1 MSLSTGSENHG
12 NPLKKLFVLLSGNFN
27 DNLYLTNISLVGV
40 LYHIGQYFL
49 LMARVFK
56 KPEKNSIYFH
66 QLVLE
71 IEKLGIHSVGIVAII
86 SVFMGGIITLQ
97 LTYNMVSPLMPSY
110 IIGLGNRDT
119 LILEFSSTVLSL
131 MLAGKVGS
139 NIASELG
146 SMRVTEQI
154 DSMEIMGVN
163 SASYLILPKI
173 IAVVF
178 ISPFLFIISVTCGI
192 FGGLITGP
200 LSGVVTVAT
209 YLEGIT
215 HMFVPFYVSFSMIKT
230 LVFGFLIATVPA
242 YLGYYVQG
250 GALEVGRAS
259 TKAVVN
265 TSILI
270 LFFDLVLTQL
280 LFK

>member
-1 MSLSTGSENHG
+1 MRI
-12 NPLKKLFVLLSGNFN
+12 F
-27 DNLYLTNISLVGV
+27 
-40 LYHIGQYFL
+40 YHIGQYFL
-49 LMARVFK
+49 LMVRVFK
-56 KPEKNSIYFH
+56 KPEKNSIYWR
-66 QLVLE
+66 QLILE
-71 IEKLGIHSVGIVAII
+71 IEKLGINSVGIVAII

-97 LTYNMVSPLMPSY
+97 LTYNMVSPLMPNY

-119 LILEFSSTVLSL
+119 LILEFSSTILSL
-131 MLAGKVGS
+131 MLAGKIGS
-139 NIASELG
+139 NIASEIG

-178 ISPFLFIISVTCGI
+178 ISPLLFIISVTCGL
-192 FGGLITGP
+192 FGGLFTGP

-209 YLEGIT
+209 YLNGIT
-215 HMFVPFYVSFSMIKT
+215 TTFNPFYVYFSIIKT

-259 TKAVVN
+259 TKSVVN

>member
-1 MSLSTGSENHG
+1 VE
-12 NPLKKLFVLLSGNFN
+12 F
-27 DNLYLTNISLVGV
+27 IS
-40 LYHIGQYFL
+40 HIGKFFL
-49 LMARVFK
+49 LMIRVFR
-56 KPEKNSIYFH
+56 KPEKNSIYWR
-66 QLVLE
+66 QLILE
-71 IEKLGIHSVGIVAII
+71 IDKLGIQSIGIVSII

-97 LTYNMVSPLMPSY
+97 LTYNMVSPLMPDY

-119 LILEFSSTVLSL
+119 LILEFSSTILSL
-131 MLAGKVGS
+131 MLAGKIGS
-139 NIASELG
+139 NIATELG

-178 ISPFLFIISVTCGI
+178 ISPFLFIISVACGL

-200 LSGVVTVAT
+200 MSGSITIST
-209 YLEGIT
+209 YLTGMT
-215 HMFVPFYVSFSMIKT
+215 KMFVPYYVTFSIIKI

-259 TKAVVN
+259 TRSVVT

>member
-1 MSLSTGSENHG
+1 VDV
-12 NPLKKLFVLLSGNFN
+12 F
-27 DNLYLTNISLVGV
+27 
-40 LYHIGQYFL
+40 YHIGQYFL
-49 LMARVFK
+49 LLVRVFK
-56 KPEKNSIYFH
+56 KPEKNSIYRH
-66 QLVLE
+66 LLVLE
-71 IEKLGIHSVGIVAII
+71 IEKLGIHSIGIVAII

-97 LTYNMVSPLMPSY
+97 LTYNMVSPLMPNY

-146 SMRVTEQI
+146 SMRITEQI

-178 ISPFLFIISVTCGI
+178 MSPLLFIISVACGL

-200 LSGVVTVAT
+200 LSGTVTVST
-209 YLEGIT
+209 YVNGMTTL
-215 HMFVPFYVSFSMIKT
+215 FVPFYVYFSIIKT

>member
-1 MSLSTGSENHG
+1 M
-12 NPLKKLFVLLSGNFN
+12 
-27 DNLYLTNISLVGV
+27 GV

-49 LMARVFK
+49 LLVRVFK
-56 KPEKNSIYFH
+56 KPEKNSIYTR

-71 IEKLGIHSVGIVAII
+71 IEKLGINSIGIVAII

-97 LTYNMVSPLMPSY
+97 LTYNMVSPLMPNY

-146 SMRVTEQI
+146 SMRITEQI

-178 ISPFLFIISVTCGI
+178 MSPFLFIISVACGL

-200 LSGVVTVAT
+200 LSGTVTVAT
-209 YLEGIT
+209 YVTGMTTL
-215 HMFVPFYVSFSMIKT
+215 FVPFYVTFSIIKT
-230 LVFGFLIATVPA
+230 FFFGFLIATVPS

>member
-1 MSLSTGSENHG
+1 M
-12 NPLKKLFVLLSGNFN
+12 
-27 DNLYLTNISLVGV
+27 GV
-40 LYHIGQYFL
+40 IYHIGKYFL

-56 KPEKNSIYFH
+56 KPEKHSLYVH

-178 ISPFLFIISVTCGI
+178 MSPLLFIISVTCGI

-209 YLEGIT
+209 YTTGIT
-215 HMFVPFYVSFSMIKT
+215 TMFVPFYVYFSIIKT

>member
-1 MSLSTGSENHG
+1 MNV
-12 NPLKKLFVLLSGNFN
+12 F
-27 DNLYLTNISLVGV
+27 
-40 LYHIGQYFL
+40 YHIGQYFL
-49 LMARVFK
+49 LLVRVFK
-56 KPEKNSIYFH
+56 KPEKNSIYIR

-71 IEKLGIHSVGIVAII
+71 IEKLGINSIGIVAVI

-97 LTYNMVSPLMPSY
+97 FTYNMVNPLMPTY

-146 SMRVTEQI
+146 SMRITEQI

-178 ISPFLFIISVTCGI
+178 ISPSVYNQRILWPGRGI
-192 FGGLITGP
+192 NYRPPFR
-200 LSGVVTVAT
+200 SGHNRNLRDRNYNSVCPV
-209 YLEGIT
+209 LC
-215 HMFVPFYVSFSMIKT
+215 
-230 LVFGFLIATVPA
+230 LVFNNQNLCIRVLNRFCPCLYGLFRA
-242 YLGYYVQG
+242 
-250 GALEVGRAS
+250 GRS
-259 TKAVVN
+259 P
-265 TSILI
+265 
-270 LFFDLVLTQL
+270 
-280 LFK
+280 

>member
-1 MSLSTGSENHG
+1 MGI
-12 NPLKKLFVLLSGNFN
+12 F
-27 DNLYLTNISLVGV
+27 
-40 LYHIGQYFL
+40 YHIGQYFL
-49 LMARVFK
+49 LMSRVFK
-56 KPEKNSIYFH
+56 KPEKNSIYFR
-66 QLVLE
+66 QLILE
-71 IEKLGIHSVGIVAII
+71 IEKLGINSIGIVAII

-97 LTYNMVSPLMPSY
+97 LTYNMVNPLMPTY

-146 SMRVTEQI
+146 SMRITEQI
-154 DSMEIMGVN
+154 DSIEIMGVN

-178 ISPFLFIISVTCGI
+178 ISPFLFIISVFCGLV
-192 FGGLITGP
+192 GGLITGP
-200 LSGVVTVAT
+200 LSGAVTIAT
-209 YLEGIT
+209 YITGIT
-215 HMFVPFYVSFSMIKT
+215 TLFVPFYVSFSIIKT
-230 LVFGFLIATVPA
+230 FVFGFLIASVPA
-242 YLGYYVQG
+242 YMGYYVQG

>member
-1 MSLSTGSENHG
+1 MD
-12 NPLKKLFVLLSGNFN
+12 F
-27 DNLYLTNISLVGV
+27 ISHLGKF
-40 LYHIGQYFL
+40 FL
-49 LMARVFK
+49 LMIRVFK
-56 KPEKNSIYFH
+56 KPEKNSIYWR

-71 IEKLGIHSVGIVAII
+71 IDKLGIQSIGIVSVI

-97 LTYNMVSPLMPSY
+97 LTYNMVSPLMPDY

-131 MLAGKVGS
+131 MMAGKIGS
-139 NIASELG
+139 NIATEIG

-173 IAVVF
+173 VAVVF
-178 ISPFLFIISVTCGI
+178 MCPFLYIISVACGL
-192 FGGLITGP
+192 FGGLITGTM
-200 LSGVVTVAT
+200 SGNITADT
-209 YLEGIT
+209 YLNGIRT
-215 HMFVPFYVSFSMIKT
+215 MFVPFYVSFSIIKI
-230 LVFGFLIATVPA
+230 LFFGFLIATVPA

-259 TKAVVN
+259 TRSVVS

>member
-1 MSLSTGSENHG
+1 MIQD
-12 NPLKKLFVLLSGNFN
+12 FVL
-27 DNLYLTNISLVGV
+27 
-40 LYHIGQYFL
+40 HIGRFFL
-49 LMARVFK
+49 LMFRVFK
-56 KPEKNSIYFH
+56 KPEKNSIYWR
-66 QLVLE
+66 QLILE
-71 IEKLGIHSVGIVAII
+71 IDKLGIQSIGIVCII

-97 LTYNMVSPLMPSY
+97 LCYNMVSPLMPNY

-119 LILEFSSTVLSL
+119 LLLEFSSTVLSL
-131 MLAGKVGS
+131 MLAGKIGS
-139 NIASELG
+139 NIATEIG

-178 ISPFLFIISVTCGI
+178 MSPFLYILSVACGLV
-192 FGGLITGP
+192 GGLLTGP
-200 LSGVVTVAT
+200 LSGSITLAK
-209 YLEGIT
+209 YLTGIT
-215 HMFVPFYVSFSMIKT
+215 TMFVPYYVTFSMIKT

-250 GALEVGRAS
+250 GALEVGKAS
-259 TKAVVN
+259 TQSVVS

>member
-1 MSLSTGSENHG
+1 M
-12 NPLKKLFVLLSGNFN
+12 
-27 DNLYLTNISLVGV
+27 GV
-40 LYHIGQYFL
+40 LHHIGQYFL
-49 LMARVFK
+49 LLVKIFK
-56 KPEKNSIYFH
+56 KPEKKSIYLR

-71 IEKLGIHSVGIVAII
+71 IEKLGINSIGIVAVI

-97 LTYNMVSPLMPSY
+97 LTYNMSNPLMPTY

-146 SMRVTEQI
+146 SMRITEQI

-178 ISPFLFIISVTCGI
+178 MSPFLFIISVGCGLI
-192 FGGLITGP
+192 GGLITGP

-209 YLEGIT
+209 YMTGIKT
-215 HMFVPFYVSFSMIKT
+215 SFVPFYVYFSIIKT
-230 LVFGFLIATVPA
+230 LVFGFLISSVPA

-250 GALEVGRAS
+250 GALEVGHTS

>member
-1 MSLSTGSENHG
+1 M
-12 NPLKKLFVLLSGNFN
+12 
-27 DNLYLTNISLVGV
+27 GV
-40 LYHIGQYFL
+40 LHHIGQYFL
-49 LMARVFK
+49 LLVKIFK
-56 KPEKNSIYFH
+56 KPEKKSIYLR

-71 IEKLGIHSVGIVAII
+71 IEKLGINSIGIVAVI

-97 LTYNMVSPLMPSY
+97 LTYNMTNPLMPSY

-146 SMRVTEQI
+146 SMRITEQI

-173 IAVVF
+173 IAFVF
-178 ISPFLFIISVTCGI
+178 MSPFLFIISVGCGLI
-192 FGGLITGP
+192 GGLITGP

-209 YLEGIT
+209 YITGIKT
-215 HMFVPFYVSFSMIKT
+215 MFVPFYVYFSIVKT
-230 LVFGFLIATVPA
+230 LVFGFLISSVPA

-250 GALEVGRAS
+250 GALEVGRIS

>member
-1 MSLSTGSENHG
+1 VSV
-12 NPLKKLFVLLSGNFN
+12 F
-27 DNLYLTNISLVGV
+27 
-40 LYHIGQYFL
+40 YHIGQYFL
-49 LMARVFK
+49 LLVRVFK
-56 KPEKNSIYFH
+56 KPEKNSIYLR
-66 QLVLE
+66 QLILE
-71 IEKLGIHSVGIVAII
+71 IEKLGINSIGIVAVI

-97 LTYNMVSPLMPSY
+97 LTYNMVNPLMPNY

-146 SMRVTEQI
+146 SMRITEQI

-173 IAVVF
+173 VAVVF
-178 ISPFLFIISVTCGI
+178 ISPFLFIISVFCGLV
-192 FGGLITGP
+192 GGLITGP
-200 LSGVVTVAT
+200 LSGAVTIAT
-209 YLEGIT
+209 YITGIT
-215 HMFVPFYVSFSMIKT
+215 TLFVPFYVSFSIIKT
-230 LVFGFLIATVPA
+230 FVFGFLIASVPA
-242 YLGYYVQG
+242 YMGYFVQG

-259 TKAVVN
+259 TRAVVN

>member
-1 MSLSTGSENHG
+1 VS
-12 NPLKKLFVLLSGNFN
+12 
-27 DNLYLTNISLVGV
+27 V

-49 LMARVFK
+49 LLVRVFK
-56 KPEKNSIYFH
+56 KPEKNSIYRR
-66 QLVLE
+66 QLILE
-71 IEKLGIHSVGIVAII
+71 IEKLGINSIGIVAVI

-97 LTYNMVSPLMPSY
+97 LTYNMVSPLMPNY

-146 SMRVTEQI
+146 SMKITEQI

-178 ISPFLFIISVTCGI
+178 MSPLLFIISVACGL

-200 LSGVVTVAT
+200 LSGTVTVAT
-209 YLEGIT
+209 YVTGIT
-215 HMFVPFYVSFSMIKT
+215 TMFVPYYVTFSIIKT
-230 LVFGFLIATVPA
+230 FVFGFLIATVPA

>member
-1 MSLSTGSENHG
+1 MGL
-12 NPLKKLFVLLSGNFN
+12 
-27 DNLYLTNISLVGV
+27 I
-40 LYHIGQYFL
+40 YHIGQYFL
-49 LMARVFK
+49 LLIRVFK
-56 KPEKNSIYFH
+56 KPEKNSIYWH

-71 IEKLGIHSVGIVAII
+71 IEKLGIHSIGIVAII
-86 SVFMGGIITLQ
+86 SIFMGGIITLQ
-97 LTYNMVSPLMPSY
+97 LTYNMISPLMPDY

-173 IAVVF
+173 GAVVF
-178 ISPFLFIISVTCGI
+178 ISPLLFIISVTCGI
-192 FGGLITGP
+192 IGGLITGP
-200 LSGVVTVAT
+200 LSGAVTVAT
-209 YLEGIT
+209 YFDGIT
-215 HMFVPFYVSFSMIKT
+215 HMFVPFYVYFSIIKT

-259 TKAVVN
+259 TKSVVN

-270 LFFDLVLTQL
+270 LFFDLILTQL

>member
-1 MSLSTGSENHG
+1 MD
-12 NPLKKLFVLLSGNFN
+12 F
-27 DNLYLTNISLVGV
+27 LT
-40 LYHIGQYFL
+40 HIGKFFL
-49 LMARVFK
+49 LMVRVFK
-56 KPEKNSIYFH
+56 KPERNSIYWR
-66 QLVLE
+66 QLILE
-71 IEKLGIHSVGIVAII
+71 IDKLGIQSIGIVSVI

-97 LTYNMVSPLMPSY
+97 LTYNMVSPLMPDY

-131 MLAGKVGS
+131 MMAGKIGS
-139 NIASELG
+139 NIATEIG

-178 ISPFLFIISVTCGI
+178 MCPFLYVISVACGL
-192 FGGLITGP
+192 FGGLITGTM
-200 LSGVVTVAT
+200 SGNITADT
-209 YLEGIT
+209 YLNGIRT
-215 HMFVPFYVSFSMIKT
+215 MFVPFYVSFSIIKI
-230 LVFGFLIATVPA
+230 LFFGFLIATVPA

-259 TKAVVN
+259 TRSVVS

>member
-1 MSLSTGSENHG
+1 
-12 NPLKKLFVLLSGNFN
+12 
-27 DNLYLTNISLVGV
+27 
-40 LYHIGQYFL
+40 
-49 LMARVFK
+49 
-56 KPEKNSIYFH
+56 
-66 QLVLE
+66 
-71 IEKLGIHSVGIVAII
+71 
-86 SVFMGGIITLQ
+86 
-97 LTYNMVSPLMPSY
+97 MVSPLMPDY

-131 MLAGKVGS
+131 MLAGKIGS
-139 NIASELG
+139 NIATEIG

-173 IAVVF
+173 IAVVLA
-178 ISPFLFIISVTCGI
+178 SPFLYIISVACGI
-192 FGGLITGP
+192 LGGLLTGP
-200 LSGVVTVAT
+200 MSGSITVSV
-209 YLEGIT
+209 YMNGIT
-215 HMFVPFYVSFSMIKT
+215 KMFVPYYVTFSMIKI

-242 YLGYYVQG
+242 YLGYYVRG

-259 TKAVVN
+259 TRAVVS

>member
-1 MSLSTGSENHG
+1 M
-12 NPLKKLFVLLSGNFN
+12 
-27 DNLYLTNISLVGV
+27 GV
-40 LYHIGQYFL
+40 LHHIGHYFL
-49 LMARVFK
+49 LLVKVFK
-56 KPEKNSIYFH
+56 KPEKKSIYIR

-71 IEKLGIHSVGIVAII
+71 IEKLGINSIGIVAII

-97 LTYNMVSPLMPSY
+97 LTYNMSNPLMPTY

-146 SMRVTEQI
+146 SMRITEQI

-173 IAVVF
+173 VAVVF
-178 ISPFLFIISVTCGI
+178 MSPFLFIISVGCGLI
-192 FGGLITGP
+192 GGLITGP

-209 YLEGIT
+209 YITGIKT
-215 HMFVPFYVSFSMIKT
+215 SFVPFYVYFSIIKT
-230 LVFGFLIATVPA
+230 LVFGFLISSVPA

-250 GALEVGRAS
+250 GALEVGRTS

>member
-1 MSLSTGSENHG
+1 MRI
-12 NPLKKLFVLLSGNFN
+12 F
-27 DNLYLTNISLVGV
+27 
-40 LYHIGQYFL
+40 YHIGQYFL
-49 LMARVFK
+49 LMARVFQ
-56 KPEKNSIYFH
+56 KPEKNSIYWR
-66 QLVLE
+66 QLILE
-71 IEKLGIHSVGIVAII
+71 IEKLGINSVGIVAII

-97 LTYNMVSPLMPSY
+97 LTYNMVNPLMPTY

-119 LILEFSSTVLSL
+119 LILEFSSTILSL
-131 MLAGKVGS
+131 MLAGKIGS
-139 NIASELG
+139 NIASEIG

-173 IAVVF
+173 VAVVF
-178 ISPFLFIISVTCGI
+178 ISPLLFIISVTCGL
-192 FGGLITGP
+192 FGGLFTGP

-209 YLEGIT
+209 YLSGVT
-215 HMFVPFYVSFSMIKT
+215 TTFNPFYVYFSIIKT
-230 LVFGFLIATVPA
+230 FVFGFLIATVPA

-259 TKAVVN
+259 TKSVVN

>member
-1 MSLSTGSENHG
+1 MDV
-12 NPLKKLFVLLSGNFN
+12 F
-27 DNLYLTNISLVGV
+27 
-40 LYHIGQYFL
+40 YHIGQYFL
-49 LMARVFK
+49 LLVRVFK
-56 KPEKNSIYFH
+56 KPEKNSIYRH
-66 QLVLE
+66 LLVLE
-71 IEKLGIHSVGIVAII
+71 IEKLGIHSIGIVAII

-97 LTYNMVSPLMPSY
+97 LTYNMVSPLMPNY

-146 SMRVTEQI
+146 SMRITEQI

-178 ISPFLFIISVTCGI
+178 MSPLLFIISVACGL

-200 LSGVVTVAT
+200 LSGTVTVST
-209 YLEGIT
+209 YVNGMTTL
-215 HMFVPFYVSFSMIKT
+215 FVPFYVYFSIIKT